1 MFVPPEQF
9 DASVVTAIHKLK
21 NPLSVII
28 TTSDAIFS
36 ITDLTPEELYEY
48 LKQIRTTAY
57 KMDEIIDSLTL
68 HPELCEAAAP

>member
-1 MFVPPEQF
+1 MSKSL
-9 DASVVTAIHKLK
+9 DAPVSTTIHKLK

-28 TTSDAIFS
+28 TTSEAIFS

-57 KMDEIIDSLTL
+57 KMDEIIDSLTF
-68 HPELCEAAAP
+68 HPELRKADAP